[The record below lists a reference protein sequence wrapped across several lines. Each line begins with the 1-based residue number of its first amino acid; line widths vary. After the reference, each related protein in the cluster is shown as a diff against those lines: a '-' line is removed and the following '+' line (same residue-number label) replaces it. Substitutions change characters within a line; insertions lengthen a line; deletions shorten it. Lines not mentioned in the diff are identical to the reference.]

1 MIRTMAATRL
11 VALTIVAV
19 GATGCGSPSGRDS
32 TDTVTAPL
40 GLVDDV
46 AKSPTAD
53 CSTYD
58 GYTAALAE
66 ATIDCTGTIGPT
78 SFAVD
83 PLSGLLGRGFTAC
96 ALPSNVDQLL
106 RIDRLLSLQI
116 RLDLP
121 LVNACIAQAWT
132 NWLATILAQ
141 NISVCPVW
149 TKVSATGSPTP
160 QNVAQNTQTL
170 PALPDNNRN
179 TAVPY
184 GKEQFL
190 YAVRFAAPLPLLQL
204 CRTPQSC
211 ARACTAGFEGFYV
224 GQSGDDIIGDP
235 YWWLDPNDYSP
246 SPYRSAGYY
255 HPMSY
260 AEDDVPGAIYGDW
273 ARRGDPCSWW
283 NGYQH
288 VGGTLLEDRV
298 NPYDR
303 RTWMSRC
310 D

>member
-1 MIRTMAATRL
+1 MIRLMATVRL
-11 VALTIVAV
+11 VVLTIVIV
-19 GATGCGSPSGRDS
+19 GMTGCGGGASGHDS
-32 TDTVTAPL
+32 TDTTDTVTTSQAL
-40 GLVDDV
+40 I
-46 AKSPTAD
+46 D

-66 ATIDCTGTIGPT
+66 ATIDCTGTIGPN

-83 PLSGLLGRGFTAC
+83 LSSGLLGRRFSAC
-96 ALPSNVDQLL
+96 TLPGTVDSLL
-106 RIDRLLSLQI
+106 RIDRLLSLQL
-116 RLDLP
+116 RPDLP
-121 LVNACIAQAWT
+121 LVNVCFAKAWT
-132 NWLATILAQ
+132 NWLVTIVTQ

-149 TKVSATGSPTP
+149 TKLSASGSPTP

-170 PALPDNNRN
+170 PPLPNGNPHV
-179 TAVPY
+179 AVPY

-190 YAVRFAAPLPLLQL
+190 YSVRFSSPLPLLQL

-211 ARACTAGFEGFYV
+211 ARACTGGFEGFYV

-246 SPYRSAGYY
+246 SSPYRSPGYY

-260 AEDDVPGAIYGDW
+260 AEDDVPGAVYGDW
-273 ARRGDPCSWW
+273 ARRGEACSWW
-283 NGYQH
+283 NGAQH
-288 VGGTLLEDRV
+288 VGGTLWEDKL